1 MIIQPQKNFPIV
13 RQIGNHLDTGTYFV
27 RAVIRDADGTILD
40 TIDLVDKTGQRFQ
53 KQWHSVADGS
63 GQGRYISIVTSV
75 YTNSGYTT
83 KSENYADEENTYLV
97 FDRVS
102 STLRGGGGGG
112 VDARTVRRIVED
124 VVGKIPVPEKVDLG
138 TIPKPEKVEL
148 RWEEVL
154 QGLKEIKIAL
164 DNVPT
169 EIVSLSPVVSRL
181 NDIAQMIET
190 KEVTPE
196 TDLSPVLDVLGD
208 TKEENRMDNNE
219 MKDFLKGVEDT
230 LGNKIVEAVKDTIGK
245 TNFTTSVTTQATQD
259 KSPNQEPLRKEEVK
273 KQFNLKNLIR

>member
-245 TNFTTSVTTQATQD
+245 TNFTTSFTTQATQD
-259 KSPNQEPLRKEEVK
+259 KAPNQDPLRKEEVK
-273 KQFNLKNLIR
+273 KPFNLKNLIR